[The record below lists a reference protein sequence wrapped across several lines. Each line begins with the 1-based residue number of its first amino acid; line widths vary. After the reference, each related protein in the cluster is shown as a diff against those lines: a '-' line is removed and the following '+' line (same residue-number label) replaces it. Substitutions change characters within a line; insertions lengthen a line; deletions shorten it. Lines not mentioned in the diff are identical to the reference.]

1 MTRNA
6 DGSEAPADE
15 EPFLVAASLSGAAD
29 AEWARDA
36 AEHVDAALLG
46 GVALDP
52 ASRAAARDL
61 VARGR
66 SEFLPADPLA
76 FVADQLDAL
85 ADAPVR
91 PGVNVRSATPDPIRA
106 VAEVCADRGAVCEV
120 NAHCRQPELRAVGCG
135 ESLLREPERLARY
148 VAAAAGT
155 GATTSV
161 KVRAEVPG
169 VDLVAVAERAAAAG
183 ADWLHVD
190 AMDAEAVVA
199 DLASAVDAA
208 PAGGEADDLADLT
221 LVANNGVRG
230 RETVAEYAG
239 HGADAVSVGR
249 PTEDPP
255 VLARVADAVEE
266 WRAGTLRRRED
277 ETGPEPEVRP

>member
-1 MTRNA
+1 MSRA
-6 DGSEAPADE
+6 
-15 EPFLVAASLSGAAD
+15 PFLVAASLSGAAD
-29 AEWARDA
+29 AEWAKRA
-36 AEHVDAALLG
+36 ADRVDVALLG

-76 FVADQLDAL
+76 FVANQLDAVAD

-91 PGVNVRSATPDPIRA
+91 PGINVRSATVEPVRE
-106 VAEVCADRGAVCEV
+106 VAAVCADRGAVCEV

-135 ESLLREPERLARY
+135 ESLLREPDRLARY
-148 VAAAAGT
+148 VAAAAET

-161 KVRAEVPG
+161 KVRAGVPG
-169 VDLVAVAERAAAAG
+169 VDLVAVAEAAAAAG

-190 AMDAEAVVA
+190 AMDSEPVIAA
-199 DLASAVDAA
+199 LAAGRARAA
-208 PAGGEADDLADLT
+208 PSGDDPLADLT

-230 RETVAEYAG
+230 RETVAEYAA

-255 VLARVADAVEE
+255 VLARVADAVEA
-266 WRAGTLRRRED
+266 WRAGTLGERAGEAGS
-277 ETGPEPEVRP
+277 GPEARP

>member
-1 MTRNA
+1 MTR
-6 DGSEAPADE
+6 P
-15 EPFLVAASLSGAAD
+15 PFLVAASLSGAAD
-29 AEWARDA
+29 AAWARA
-36 AEHVDAALLG
+36 AARHVDVALLG

-66 SEFLPADPLA
+66 EEFLPDDPLG
-76 FVADQLDAL
+76 FVVDQLDAV

-91 PGVNVRSATPDPIRA
+91 PGVNVRSATAEPIREA
-106 VAEVCADRGAVCEV
+106 ASVCAARDAVCEV

-135 ESLLREPERLARY
+135 ESLLREPDRLAAY
-148 VAAAAGT
+148 VAAAAET

-169 VDLVAVAERAAAAG
+169 VDLVAVAERVAAAG
-183 ADWLHVD
+183 ADWFHVD
-190 AMDAEAVVA
+190 AMDSEAVVA
-199 DLASAVDAA
+199 DLAAAVEEGRARAEEGDAA
-208 PAGGEADDLADLT
+208 PLADLT

-230 RETVAEYAG
+230 RETVAEYAA

-255 VLARVADAVEE
+255 VLARVADAVEA
-266 WRAGTLRRRED
+266 WRAGTLGRDARES
-277 ETGPEPEVRP
+277 EPGAGAPP